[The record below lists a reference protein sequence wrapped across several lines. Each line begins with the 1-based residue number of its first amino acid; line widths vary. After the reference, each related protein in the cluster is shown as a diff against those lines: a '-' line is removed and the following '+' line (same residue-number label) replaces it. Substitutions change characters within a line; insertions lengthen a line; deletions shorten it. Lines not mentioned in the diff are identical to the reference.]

1 MKFAQM
7 VLFGSLIV
15 ACLAPFFMIAAV
27 TLYEAA
33 TVVTKIANAAA
44 GVN

>member
-1 MKFAQM
+1 MKVAQM
-7 VLFGSLIV
+7 FLFGSLIV
-15 ACLAPFFMIAAV
+15 ACIAPFFMIAAV

-33 TVVTKIANAAA
+33 AVVTKIANAAA